1 MAAPIDSAT
10 IVSTG
15 NQVVQIINIV
25 WPIVASVLAYILGH
39 RWTTRK
45 KALTIPKV

>member
-1 MAAPIDSAT
+1 MATPIDSAT

-15 NQVVQIINIV
+15 NQVVQIINVV
-25 WPIVASVLAYILGH
+25 WPIVASVLAYIFGH